1 MGEATRRK
9 KAGTYPAKTPT
20 AAHTRPIPTPSI
32 MASERAKQYNPSNGL
47 NAHWRVAEVAQQM
60 ANELWP
66 IYARDNEFYR
76 HMRAGGQITED
87 DARIQFVMR
96 MTPKLLED
104 AREMLAECLNS
115 KALSDKEKMEVH
127 EALVL
132 DNDLRA
138 GRIKSTASLQA
149 EHEAR
154 VLH

>member
-1 MGEATRRK
+1 MGEAARRK
-9 KAGTYPAKTPT
+9 KAGTYPAATPT
-20 AAHTRPIPTPSI
+20 KDHRRPIPTPSI
-32 MASERAKQYNPSNGL
+32 MTGDRASQYNPSNGL
-47 NAHWRVAEVAQQM
+47 NAHWRVAEVAQNM
-60 ANELWP
+60 AQELWP
-66 IYARDNEFYR
+66 VYARDNAFYK

-104 AREMLAECLNS
+104 AREALAGCLAS
-115 KALSDKEKMEVH
+115 DALSDKDKMAIH

-154 VLH
+154 ILH